1 MLHALWGSYSAPAR
15 RPGVDEAELDMN
27 RGGPYAHG
35 HRPRLWEWLGIG
47 KGAMDSPRRSVDR
60 ELQEDWP
67 IEY

>member
-1 MLHALWGSYSAPAR
+1 
-15 RPGVDEAELDMN
+15 MN